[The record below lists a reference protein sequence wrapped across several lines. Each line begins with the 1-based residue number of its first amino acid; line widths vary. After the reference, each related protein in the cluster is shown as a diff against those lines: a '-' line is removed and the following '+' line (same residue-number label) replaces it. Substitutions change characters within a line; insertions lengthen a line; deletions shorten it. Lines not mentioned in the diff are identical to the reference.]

1 MDFKLIQQVK
11 VLNGRGCISQIGEML
26 KESGYKK
33 AFIVTTKG
41 RRKLAEKIGEILDKN
56 AIASVIF
63 DKVLPD
69 PPSDIVEEGAKYCKS
84 ENCDCVVAV
93 GGGSSIDCAKGINI
107 LRFNEGS
114 IIDYTTKAMNKCEGL
129 ITVPT
134 TSGTGS
140 ELSNGAIITD
150 SKTGAKLP
158 VLCFNCMPEYAVLD
172 PELTVSMPAGVTRD
186 TGLDTFSHAVE
197 AYTSVLADPMT
208 SVICEAVM
216 RTVAENLKLVC
227 DDGNNIDA
235 REKMQSVAGLGGW
248 MLYNNCAHVG
258 HSFAHVTGAELH
270 IVHGQAC
277 AYGLPSVLRLI
288 SSAVP
293 EKVKKIGEILGAG
306 FDGNESNEEIGNKTA
321 EAYIKFTK
329 EVGLPPVKD
338 FGLTE
343 KDFDDLAEKIVKEPF
358 AGLTPVKVDKQ
369 AALKLL
375 KEAFAN

>member
-1 MDFKLIQQVK
+1 MAQDLI
-11 VLNGRGCISQIGEML
+11 R
-26 KESGYKK
+26 Y
-33 AFIVTTKG
+33 
-41 RRKLAEKIGEILDKN
+41 
-56 AIASVIF
+56 
-63 DKVLPD
+63 
-69 PPSDIVEEGAKYCKS
+69 
-84 ENCDCVVAV
+84 
-93 GGGSSIDCAKGINI
+93 
-107 LRFNEGS
+107 
-114 IIDYTTKAMNKCEGL
+114 
-129 ITVPT
+129 
-134 TSGTGS
+134 
-140 ELSNGAIITD
+140 
-150 SKTGAKLP
+150 
-158 VLCFNCMPEYAVLD
+158 
-172 PELTVSMPAGVTRD
+172 
-186 TGLDTFSHAVE
+186 AVE

-277 AYGLPSVLRLI
+277 AYGLPSVLKLI